1 MWLGSFLGW
10 LFRGALISVFHLFHL
25 LVILKVNVDVITTVC
40 AQFVDSFDIIR
51 VQFVAFG
58 FLCLKLTFFCFSLLL
73 ALGAL
78 VLLKFRFHFSVF
90 SRYVKF
96 SRY

>member
-58 FLCLKLTFFCFSLLL
+58 FLCLKLTFF
-73 ALGAL
+73 
-78 VLLKFRFHFSVF
+78 
-90 SRYVKF
+90 
-96 SRY
+96 